1 MQLGLTHLVLVF
13 FFLLLLFSSFRFS
26 HKQWAVTD
34 VQIEVKEVVSVEERK
49 KKNGLSCVCKSRQHR
64 VLDSRTHTIRKKE
77 RGRGGWSSD
86 GKAIYWKAS
95 QPEGEGEKK
104 KKTPQLV
111 DA

>member
-1 MQLGLTHLVLVF
+1 M
-13 FFLLLLFSSFRFS
+13 
-26 HKQWAVTD
+26 
-34 VQIEVKEVVSVEERK
+34 
-49 KKNGLSCVCKSRQHR
+49 CKSRQHR

-104 KKTPQLV
+104 KKHPSLWTLKEEEENRVKCDITFSPFSVPFRPFLHESSLTFQKAPFQVEAASCLLISLH
-111 DA
+111 